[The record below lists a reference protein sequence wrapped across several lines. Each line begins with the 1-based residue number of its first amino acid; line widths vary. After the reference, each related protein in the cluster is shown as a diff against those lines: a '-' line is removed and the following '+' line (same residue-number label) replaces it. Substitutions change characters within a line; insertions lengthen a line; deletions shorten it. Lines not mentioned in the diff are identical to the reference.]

1 MVNKIRNNTIN
12 TIPAKESLNTLNKT
26 KNAEIIN
33 HKKHTLKQKELL
45 NWFNDLLDTILTD
58 KTLMLSNENG
68 NENDKTMSSREDD
81 NETMNQNNSNTIK
94 ELNGSLGKII
104 DESKPFEDQIKL
116 IKNIYIS
123 KWVLLYQRLWL

>member
-12 TIPAKESLNTLNKT
+12 TIPAKEGLNTLNKT

-33 HKKHTLKQKELL
+33 YKKHTLKQKELL
-45 NWFNDLLDTILTD
+45 NLFNDLLDTILTD
-58 KTLMLSNENG
+58 KTLMSSNENGNENG

-94 ELNGSLGKII
+94 ELNGSLDKII
-104 DESKPFEDQIKL
+104 DESKSFENQIEL
-116 IKNIYIS
+116 IKNIYI
-123 KWVLLYQRLWL
+123 

>member
-1 MVNKIRNNTIN
+1 
-12 TIPAKESLNTLNKT
+12 
-26 KNAEIIN
+26 
-33 HKKHTLKQKELL
+33 
-45 NWFNDLLDTILTD
+45 
-58 KTLMLSNENG
+58 MLSNENG

-81 NETMNQNNSNTIK
+81 NETMNQDNSNTIK

-123 KWVLLYQRLWL
+123 K